1 MQNAEIVTLE
11 QGELLKV
18 PVSYQN
24 LQYLQYYC
32 RKNDVKI
39 LQTNF
44 EAEPYVV
51 IEMPIKE
58 KDKILHEISKRKF
71 SIEKVEIIGKAY
83 IKRNNEFV

>member
-1 MQNAEIVTLE
+1 MQNAELVTLE

-32 RKNDVKI
+32 KKNDIKI

-51 IEMPIKE
+51 IEVPIKE
-58 KDKILHEISKRKF
+58 KDKILHEISKRQF
-71 SIEKVEIIGKAY
+71 SIEKVEVVEKTY
-83 IKRNNEFV
+83 IKRNK